1 MAEKKITKSMTYHMK
16 RFPKIDGEYV
26 KTLRNKLGLSQ
37 SMFALLMRVSNKTV
51 EKWEQG
57 KNPVTNG
64 NAVAMVLFNRDP
76 SLVENFIETKEGVP
90 EPNFDKVLVE
100 PKKEEVPK
108 KLKLAEAK

>member
-1 MAEKKITKSMTYHMK
+1 MAEKKITKFMTYHMK

-26 KTLRNKLGLSQ
+26 KALRNKLGLSQ

-64 NAVAMVLFNRDP
+64 NAVAMVLFNNDP
-76 SLVENFIETKEGVP
+76 SLVENFIEIEEGVP
-90 EPNFDKVLVE
+90 EPNLNKAVKPIKDE
-100 PKKEEVPK
+100 TPQ
-108 KLKLAEAK
+108 KLKLAKAQ